1 MSWQSGKEEESFAY
15 WPCHLTK
22 GKFVWGRPRAADVG
36 GEAAKTAWRVKG
48 VMHMLLD
55 TEGD

>member
-1 MSWQSGKEEESFAY
+1 M
-15 WPCHLTK
+15 
-22 GKFVWGRPRAADVG
+22 WGRPRAADVG
-36 GEAAKTAWRVKG
+36 GEPAKTAWRVKG